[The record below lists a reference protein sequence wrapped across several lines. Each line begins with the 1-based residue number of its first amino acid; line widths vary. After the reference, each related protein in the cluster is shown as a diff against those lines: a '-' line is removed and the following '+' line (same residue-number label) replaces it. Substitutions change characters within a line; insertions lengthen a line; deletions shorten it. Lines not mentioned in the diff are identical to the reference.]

1 MNVPSALN
9 ISSAPVDAEAAVY
22 WVYEGGFF
30 VFFGVAEADAVGCA
44 VGPVGFHT
52 GGGGLV

>member
-9 ISSAPVDAEAAVY
+9 IPSAPPAAVVDAEAAMY
-22 WVYEGGFF
+22 WVYEG
-30 VFFGVAEADAVGCA
+30 GVAEADAVGCA
-44 VGPVGFHT
+44 VGSVGFHT